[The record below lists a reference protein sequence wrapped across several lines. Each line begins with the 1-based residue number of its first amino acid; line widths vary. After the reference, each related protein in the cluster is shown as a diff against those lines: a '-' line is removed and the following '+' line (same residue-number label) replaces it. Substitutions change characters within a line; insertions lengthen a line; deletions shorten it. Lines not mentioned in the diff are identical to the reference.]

1 MRNNQPVTKIETLL
15 PEGEFIY
22 SRTDSKGQIT
32 EANEAFAHISGYE
45 RDEMLGQPH
54 NMVRHPDMPPQA
66 FQDMWQDLKAGLP
79 WRGLVKNRRK
89 DGGFYWVVANA
100 SPVRE
105 HGQVVGYQSVRSRP
119 SRDEVAAADAAYK
132 RLKAGDTSIKV
143 LHGRIVPSH
152 RSIWSRLGSLGTLS
166 WIIGLALLGMSLTLL
181 AMPNIPPHM
190 ADDVA
195 YFLGGVGGLL
205 GIYFLAVFMP
215 RLRSDLNATGA
226 YLDRLLMTGDLK
238 NQFKLERQDELGEV
252 MRKVSQFVS
261 WIQSTV
267 QGIGDAATQVNR
279 VALEVSQGV
288 HNVHES
294 ARVQSDATSSAAAG
308 IEEITV
314 SIGEVASHAAATR
327 DSASVA
333 ADVSAQGADLSAQAC
348 ATILA
353 LADTVK
359 NSAAQVEL
367 LGNQSEEISRITGVI
382 KEIADQTNLL
392 ALNAAIEA
400 ARAGEQGRG
409 FAVVADEVRKLA
421 ERTAKATEEI
431 STMIQSVQSETSKAV
446 EGMRSGAQ
454 QVESGVQLVQE
465 AQSSLHEINQ
475 QMARTEEM
483 VNDISHSSDEQQ
495 QAMTLMAQNVERVA
509 AMTEQNMAVV
519 IQTDTTVNY
528 LNDVVDRM
536 RKAVAQYS
544 V

>member
-1 MRNNQPVTKIETLL
+1 MRNNQPVTNVETLL

-45 RDEMLGQPH
+45 REEMLGQPH
-54 NMVRHPDMPPQA
+54 NMVRHPDMPSQA

-79 WRGLVKNRRK
+79 WRGVVKNRRK

-105 HGQVVGYQSVRSRP
+105 NGVVVGYQSVRSRP
-119 SRDEVAAADAAYK
+119 SRDEVAATAAAYK
-132 RLKAGDTSIKV
+132 RLKSGDTSIKV
-143 LHGRIVPSH
+143 LHGRVVPSH

-181 AMPNIPPHM
+181 AMPNLPPHM

-195 YFLGGVGGLL
+195 YFLGGIGGLL
-205 GIYFLAVFMP
+205 GIYFLTVFMP
-215 RLRSDLNATGA
+215 RLRNDLDATGA

-238 NQFKLERQDELGEV
+238 TQFKLERQDELGEV
-252 MRKVSQFVS
+252 MRKVGQFVS

-288 HNVHES
+288 QNVHES

-327 DSASVA
+327 DNASVA

-475 QMARTEEM
+475 QMARTVEM

-536 RKAVAQYS
+536 QKAVAQYS